1 MNTFEEKLNMLQNGD
16 IKQLIISKEEFLS
29 FREVLVKREDF
40 KHFSGN
46 AMQGGQVVYTYLST
60 PRSWFVVNC
69 RYILCL
75 YTGNKR

>member
-16 IKQLIISKEEFLS
+16 IKTLEISKNDFLS

-46 AMQGGQVVYTYLST
+46 AMQGGQIVYTYLSKA
-60 PRSWFVVNC
+60 RS
-69 RYILCL
+69 
-75 YTGNKR
+75 

>member
-1 MNTFEEKLNMLQNGD
+1 MKGVFCMNTFEEKLNMLQNGD

-60 PRSWFVVNC
+60 PRS
-69 RYILCL
+69 
-75 YTGNKR
+75 